1 MKNDE
6 LSRKARGNSRPVKA
20 PKFSRRDFM
29 RDTSL
34 AAAGTIAGALAG
46 KGQAAT
52 GPVHTLKILNFHEK
66 MTYRRL
72 GKTNLMVSEVSL
84 GGHWKNR
91 NAGRYWDSFAT
102 EEVPDDVAKNRT
114 DVVSACIDSGINY
127 LDITTAAECLCYGV
141 ALKGRRDKMYVGA
154 DIHNLGPRGSDRCNV
169 KDQTFNVET
178 CLRML
183 KTDYLDIWRPQAKM
197 AGELGTNQ
205 LNTDAEV
212 ESLIET
218 FQKLHK
224 AGKVRHLGMSSHS
237 RPWFEH
243 IINKYPEF
251 EMIIFPCSSK
261 TRIKGELPTEGNVEE
276 VNPGYGADQTQS
288 IFKTVLER
296 DVGVVTIKP
305 YFGGSLFKDSDGKVK
320 FPVMGVGSKTEN
332 DLARLTLQCILANPA
347 ITATVPGLSTVYEVE
362 NAARASYTRPLGM
375 AAADKEWL
383 MRITERQWANL
394 PKEYAWLRDWEVV

>member
-1 MKNDE
+1 MKNDK
-6 LSRKARGNSRPVKA
+6 L
-20 PKFSRRDFM
+20 SRRDFM
-29 RDTSL
+29 RNTSL
-34 AAAGTIAGALAG
+34 VAAGTIAGALAG
-46 KGQAAT
+46 EGQAASKF
-52 GPVHTLKILNFHEK
+52 VHTSKILNFHPK

-91 NAGRYWDSFAT
+91 NAGRYWDSFAN

-114 DVVSACIDSGINY
+114 EVVSVCIDSGINY

-178 CLRML
+178 CLRL
-183 KTDYLDIWRPQAKM
+183 LQTEYLDIWRPQAKM

-205 LNTDAEV
+205 LNTDPEV

-218 FQKLHK
+218 FQKLRK
-224 AGKVRHLGMSSHS
+224 AGKVRHLGMSCHS

-243 IINKYPEF
+243 VLNKYPEF
-251 EMIIFPCSSK
+251 EMVIFPCSAK
-261 TRIKGELPTEGNVEE
+261 TKVRGQTPMAGNVEE
-276 VNPGYGADQTQS
+276 VNPGHRSDQTQG
-288 IFKTVLER
+288 IFEVVHKQ

-305 YFGGSLFKDSDGKVK
+305 YFGGSLFKASDGKVR

-332 DLARLTLQCILANPA
+332 DLARLTLQCILANEA
-347 ITATVPGLSTVYEVE
+347 ITAAVPGLSTVYEVE

-375 AAADKEWL
+375 SAADKEWL
-383 MRITERQWANL
+383 MDITEQQWANL
-394 PKEYAWLRDWEVV
+394 PREYEWLRDWEVV

>member
-1 MKNDE
+1 MKNDK
-6 LSRKARGNSRPVKA
+6 L
-20 PKFSRRDFM
+20 SRRDFM
-29 RDTSL
+29 RNTSL
-34 AAAGTIAGALAG
+34 VAAGTIAGALAG
-46 KGQAAT
+46 EGQAASKF
-52 GPVHTLKILNFHEK
+52 VHTSKILNFHPK

-91 NAGRYWDSFAT
+91 NAGRYWDHFAN

-114 DVVSACIDSGINY
+114 DVMSACIDSGINY

-154 DIHNLGPRGSDRCNV
+154 DIHNLGPRGSNLCNV
-169 KDQTFNVET
+169 KDQTFNVDT
-178 CLRML
+178 CLRL
-183 KTDYLDIWRPQAKM
+183 LQTDYLDIWRPQAKM

-205 LNTDAEV
+205 LNTDPEV

-218 FQKLHK
+218 FQKLRK
-224 AGKVRHLGMSSHS
+224 AGKVRHLGMSCHS

-243 IINKYPEF
+243 VLNKYPEF
-251 EMIIFPCSSK
+251 EMVIFPCSAK
-261 TRIKGELPTEGNVEE
+261 TKVRGQTPMAGNVEE
-276 VNPGYGADQTQS
+276 VNPGHRSDQTQG
-288 IFKTVLER
+288 IFEVVHKQ

-305 YFGGSLFKDSDGKVK
+305 YFGGSLFKASDGKVR

-332 DLARLTLQCILANPA
+332 DLARLTLQCILANEA
-347 ITATVPGLSTVYEVE
+347 ITAAVPGLSTVYEAE

-375 AAADKEWL
+375 SAADKEWL
-383 MRITERQWANL
+383 MDITEQQWANL
-394 PKEYAWLRDWEVV
+394 PREYEWLRDWEVV

>member
-1 MKNDE
+1 MKKND
-6 LSRKARGNSRPVKA
+6 L
-20 PKFSRRDFM
+20 SRRDFM
-29 RDTSL
+29 RNTSL

-46 KGQAAT
+46 QGQAAT
-52 GPVHTLKILNFHEK
+52 GSAGEAKILNFHPK
-66 MTYRRL
+66 MQYRKL

-91 NAGRYWDSFAT
+91 NAGRYWDSFAN
-102 EEVPDDVAKNRT
+102 EEVPEDVAKNRT
-114 DVVSACIDSGINY
+114 EVVSACIDSGINY
-127 LDITTAAECLCYGV
+127 LDITTAAECLCYGE
-141 ALKGRRDKMYVGA
+141 AIKGRREKMHVGA

-178 CLRML
+178 CLRLL

-197 AGELGTNQ
+197 SGQLGTDQ

-224 AGKVRHLGMSSHS
+224 EGKVRHLGMSSHC

-243 IINKYPEF
+243 VLGKYPEF
-251 EMIIFPCSSK
+251 EMIIFPCSAK
-261 TRIKGELPTEGNVEE
+261 TKAKDKPPTTDNVQEE
-276 VNPGYGADQTQS
+276 NPGHGSDQTQS
-288 IFKTVLER
+288 IFEVVKEKN
-296 DVGVVTIKP
+296 VGIVTIKP
-305 YFGGSLFKDSDGKVK
+305 YFGGSLFVESSGKVS

-332 DLARLTLQCILANPA
+332 DLARLTLQCILANPS

-362 NAARASYTRPLGM
+362 NAARASYTRQFAM
-375 AAADKEWL
+375 APADKQWL
-383 MRITERQWANL
+383 MEITDRQWANL
-394 PKEYAWLRDWEVV
+394 PPDYAWLRDWEVV

>member
-1 MKNDE
+1 MNNDR
-6 LSRKARGNSRPVKA
+6 L
-20 PKFSRRDFM
+20 SRRDFM
-29 RDTSL
+29 RNTSL
-34 AAAGTIAGALAG
+34 VAAGTLAGALAS
-46 KGQAAT
+46 KAHAAK
-52 GPVHTLKILNFHEK
+52 PVHTSRILNFHPK

-91 NAGRYWDSFAT
+91 NAGRYWDHFAN

-114 DVVSACIDSGINY
+114 EVVSVCIDSGINY
-127 LDITTAAECLCYGV
+127 LDITTAAECLCYGA

-154 DIHNLGPRGSDRCNV
+154 DIHNLGPRGADRCNV
-169 KDQTFNVET
+169 KDQTHNVEE
-178 CLRML
+178 CLRLL

-197 AGELGTNQ
+197 AGRLNTNE
-205 LNTDAEV
+205 LNTDPEV
-212 ESLIET
+212 EALIET

-224 AGKVRHLGMSSHS
+224 AGKVQHLGMSSHS

-243 IINKYPEF
+243 VLNKYSEF
-251 EMIIFPCSSK
+251 EMIIFPCSAQTKVRGRS
-261 TRIKGELPTEGNVEE
+261 PVAGNVEE
-276 VNPGYGADQTQS
+276 VNPGHRSDQTQS
-288 IFKTVLER
+288 IFDVVLQR

-305 YFGGSLFKDSDGKVK
+305 YFGGSLFKSYGKVK

-332 DLARLTLQCILANPA
+332 DLARLTLQCILANEA

-375 AAADKEWL
+375 TAADRQWL
-383 MRITERQWANL
+383 MDITERQWANL
-394 PKEYAWLRDWEVV
+394 PQEYEWLRDWEVV